1 MRDKR
6 KEKKTGDSALD
17 ESDLQQTLEQ
27 ERKKYEEIM
36 SRIDNYKSDK
46 QDKQETCAVVR
57 NANRGEI

>member
-46 QDKQETCAVVR
+46 HDK
-57 NANRGEI
+57 